1 MYFSILPNIE
11 YDVKPKSFPFSS
23 ADFTVVKNFFRRF
36 EINPDIFDHVA
47 YFNKYAIPESVRIDH
62 VARVLYGRE
71 DYDWIIALMNN
82 ITNVHEQ
89 WPLDSGTFQT
99 WCEEKYGETCYSD
112 VRYYEIEEDVKNS
125 KNTVFLK
132 KGQKVDKTF
141 YEGNFSYN
149 LQDANNTVQTVPG
162 NSISRPVSV
171 FEAEN
176 RINEEKRNIY
186 ILKANY
192 IPAILQ
198 ELKKQSNYN
207 KCSAYVS
214 KKLKKATI

>member
-1 MYFSILPNIE
+1 MYFSILPNLK
-11 YDVKPKSFPFSS
+11 YDKKQQSFPFSS
-23 ADFTVVKNFFRRF
+23 SDYILVKNFFRRF
-36 EINPDIFDHVA
+36 QVNPDIFDYAVFYNKMVVDNNARIEQVA
-47 YFNKYAIPESVRIDH
+47 DEV
-62 VARVLYGRE
+62 YGSTGL
-71 DYDWIIALMNN
+71 DWVIA
-82 ITNVHEQ
+82 ITNDITNIHQ
-89 WPLDSGTFQT
+89 DWPVSD
-99 WCEEKYGETCYSD
+99 YSLQKWVESQYTD
-112 VRYYEIEEDVKNS
+112 AYSTIRYYEINKDVKNDEG
-125 KNTVFLK
+125 TIFLK

-141 YEGNFSYN
+141 YEGDFSYN